1 MVIFFRLLKRSSR
14 IYVWLIFLNMF
25 DIYVWLNDPILSN
38 TAIKKKKHDT
48 NLLSWTI
55 IRTNTTEGIAIG
67 AVVPHE
73 KVRRQLLA
81 NYWFTSRLSPPT
93 TLGTTFFQDP
103 TNRVVSIFHSVARFA
118 PEFTGHAW
126 WECPLAVD
134 AVALG
139 KWYAVVWYLRVR
151 TGHNAEGALCRPFS
165 VLFARDT
172 AFAPAHFGSRCT
184 PQRALLAERETLW
197 TI

>member
-25 DIYVWLNDPILSN
+25 GIYVWLNDPILSN
-38 TAIKKKKHDT
+38 TAIKKKKHNT

-103 TNRVVSIFHSVARFA
+103 TNRVVSIFHSVARLA

-126 WECPLAVD
+126 
-134 AVALG
+134 
-139 KWYAVVWYLRVR
+139 
-151 TGHNAEGALCRPFS
+151 
-165 VLFARDT
+165 
-172 AFAPAHFGSRCT
+172 
-184 PQRALLAERETLW
+184 
-197 TI
+197 